1 MGKIIKYKKIKTAMK
16 SFFTAMIATYAVAE
30 QVIKPGIEAG
40 DKGEFLVNIM
50 NNMSGNVNAQS
61 FGPEREARATEA
73 AAAAMQWMN
82 ANQNDLPRVCTKGQE
97 CRDAIQDAT
106 EKEIQDQWTNL
117 LERIGNKFENA
128 LVRNIGTLEDAWK
141 KAAEC
146 EHGCF
151 CPTAWIKYTEHIQKQ
166 IQINKDVDTLI
177 DELKDLYDKEDKIIE
192 TCPAYEYF
200 ELQDGTMVWKL
211 IPAAE

>member
-73 AAAAMQWMN
+73 SAAAMQWMN

-97 CRDAIQDAT
+97 CRDAIQDA
-106 EKEIQDQWTNL
+106 
-117 LERIGNKFENA
+117 
-128 LVRNIGTLEDAWK
+128 
-141 KAAEC
+141 
-146 EHGCF
+146 
-151 CPTAWIKYTEHIQKQ
+151 IQKQ